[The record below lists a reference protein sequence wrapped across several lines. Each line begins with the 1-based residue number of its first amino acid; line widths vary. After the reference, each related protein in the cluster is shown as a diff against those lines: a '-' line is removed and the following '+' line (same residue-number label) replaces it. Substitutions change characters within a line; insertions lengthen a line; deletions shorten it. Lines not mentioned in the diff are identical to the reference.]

1 MFDYSEGFFDRKI
14 KATMI
19 FSIVVHIGVFYFN
32 EAKRTSAIV
41 SRIDNIE
48 FIDQTLAP
56 SVRPTP
62 PQKSILMAIK
72 DKITHKDEGIKELA
86 NNEIEKI
93 IKNLPPVPQISEK
106 GIELDQKRL
115 DRTQAKGIDLDK
127 FERLEGPEG
136 GASEILRVASANR
149 QSSTEDIINKP
160 AIKISAE
167 KTYDPDSKI
176 GIFSSPGGSGQVD
189 LEKVPTKELEKM
201 APMTPSKEE
210 DAKIKK
216 APSKSTTKITISGPL
231 SSRKITYKPTTPYP
245 VWAEERGLTATIC
258 VQIAVNPN
266 GTVKENVFV
275 IRTSGFGSWDR
286 LVINSVR
293 QWKFASIQDSGIV
306 QTGIITFNF
315 VLE

>member
-19 FSIVVHIGVFYFN
+19 FSIIFHIGVFYFN
-32 EAKRTSAIV
+32 EAKRTSGIV

-56 SVRPTP
+56 SVRPAP
-62 PQKSILMAIK
+62 PQKSIFKAIK
-72 DKITHKDEGIKELA
+72 DKITQKDDGIKELD

-93 IKNLPPVPQISEK
+93 VKALPPVPGISEK
-106 GIELDQKRL
+106 GIELDQKQL

-136 GASEILRVASANR
+136 GASEILRVGSNDR
-149 QSSTEDIINKP
+149 QSSTEDIISKP
-160 AIKISAE
+160 AIKISEE
-167 KTYDPDSKI
+167 KTYSPDAKI

-189 LEKVPTKELEKM
+189 LEKVPTKELEKI
-201 APMTPSKEE
+201 APTTPSKEE
-210 DAKIKK
+210 AKIKK

-245 VWAEERGLTATIC
+245 VWAQERGLTATIS

-266 GTVKENVFV
+266 GTVKDNVFV
-275 IRTSGFGSWDR
+275 IKTSGFGSWDR
-286 LVINSVR
+286 LVIDSVR
-293 QWKFASIQDSGIV
+293 QWKFASIQNSGIV
-306 QTGIITFNF
+306 QTGIITFSF

>member
-19 FSIVVHIGVFYFN
+19 FSIIFHLGVFYFN
-32 EAKRTSAIV
+32 EAKRTSELV

-56 SVRPTP
+56 SIRPEQ
-62 PQKSILMAIK
+62 PQKSIFKAIK
-72 DKITHKDEGIKELA
+72 DKITQKEDGIKELD

-93 IKNLPPVPQISEK
+93 VRALPPVPGISEK
-106 GIELDQKRL
+106 GIELDQKQL

-136 GASEILRVASANR
+136 GASEILRVASGDR
-149 QSSTEDIINKP
+149 QSSTEDIISKP
-160 AIKISAE
+160 AIKISEE
-167 KTYDPDSKI
+167 KAYSPDAKI
-176 GIFSSPGGSGQVD
+176 GIFSSPGGSGPVD

-201 APMTPSKEE
+201 APVKPSDEE
-210 DAKIKK
+210 AKIKK
-216 APSKSTTKITISGPL
+216 APTKSTTKITISGPL
-231 SSRKITYKPTTPYP
+231 SSRQITYKPTTPYP
-245 VWAEERGLTATIC
+245 VWAQERGLTATIS

-266 GTVKENVFV
+266 GTVKDNVFV

-286 LVINSVR
+286 LVIDSVR
-293 QWKFASIQDSGIV
+293 QWKFAAIQGSGIV
-306 QTGIITFNF
+306 QTGIITFTF

>member
-19 FSIVVHIGVFYFN
+19 FSIIFHLGVFYFN

-41 SRIDNIE
+41 GRIDNIE

-56 SVRPTP
+56 SVRPEP
-62 PQKSILMAIK
+62 PQKSIFKAIK
-72 DKITHKDEGIKELA
+72 DKITQKEDGIKELD

-93 IKNLPPVPQISEK
+93 IRALPPVPGISEK
-106 GIELDQKRL
+106 GIDIDQKQL

-136 GASEILRVASANR
+136 GASEILRVASGDR
-149 QSSTEDIINKP
+149 QSSTEDIISKP
-160 AIKISAE
+160 AIKISEE
-167 KTYDPDSKI
+167 KTYSPDAKI
-176 GIFSSPGGSGQVD
+176 GIFSSPGGSGPVD

-201 APMTPSKEE
+201 APVTPSKEE
-210 DAKIKK
+210 AEIKK
-216 APSKSTTKITISGPL
+216 APTKSTTKITISGPL
-231 SSRKITYKPTTPYP
+231 SSRQITYKPTTPYP
-245 VWAEERGLTATIC
+245 VWAQERGLTATIS

-266 GTVKENVFV
+266 GTVKDNVFV

-286 LVINSVR
+286 LVIDSVR
-293 QWKFASIQDSGIV
+293 QWKFAAIQGSGVV
-306 QTGIITFNF
+306 QTGIITFTF